1 MRYIR
6 ETLRMKYVCNCSNR
20 TIARSLGVEKTTVK
34 NCIDRAKAAGLSWPL
49 PDNLS
54 DADLERQLYPR
65 SKSIQMVIKTKKLD
79 LGKIHKELKRKG
91 VTKLLLWEEYK
102 EQNTKGYSFS
112 RFCGLYREWA
122 KAKEVWMPQT
132 YKAGEYT
139 FVDYAGMT
147 VPITNRTTGEIRE
160 AQIFVAVL
168 GASSYTYVEA
178 TLSQS
183 LPDWIASHCN
193 AFQYFKGVTEI
204 VVPDNLRSGITK
216 AHRYEPDANPTYQE
230 MAAHYGIVIIPA
242 RVRKPKD
249 KSLAEKGVLQVEQ
262 RILAP
267 LRNHK
272 FFELSELNRAIK
284 VLLEKLNHKPFQK
297 ISGSR
302 FSYFEELE
310 KPALKPLPNTPYKFG
325 QWVKV
330 RANKGYLIFF
340 DEHQYSVPH
349 YLAGE
354 EMFIRCTQTTIEVI
368 YQNMRIASHQRSYV
382 QGGKTILPEHMPK
395 SHRQFAEWTPE
406 KVKEEAEKIG
416 KHTKKLIN
424 NIIANC
430 EHIYK
435 GVRVSSG
442 IIRLKKSYGTA
453 RLESAC
459 KRALAI
465 NGCSYKSVES
475 ILKTGLDQVEP
486 TSTEQS
492 QVTNQPHENIRGGDY
507 FE

>member
-1 MRYIR
+1 MKYIR
-6 ETLRMKYVCNCSNR
+6 EILRMKYACNCSNR
-20 TIARSLGVEKTTVK
+20 AISRSLGVEKTTVK
-34 NCIDRAKAAGLSWPL
+34 RCIDRAKAVGLSWPL
-49 PDNLS
+49 PNNLS
-54 DADLERQLYPR
+54 DADLEQQLYPR
-65 SKSIQMVIKTKKLD
+65 SKSVQMLIKANNLE

-102 EQNTKGYSFS
+102 EQNPECYSFS

-132 YKAGEYT
+132 YKVGEYT
-139 FVDYAGMT
+139 FVDYAGIT
-147 VPITNRTTGEIRE
+147 APITNRTTGEIQE

-168 GASSYTYVEA
+168 GASNYTYVEA
-178 TLSQS
+178 TLTQS
-183 LPDWIASHCN
+183 LPDWIASHCS
-193 AFQYFKGVTEI
+193 AFKYYGGVTEI

-216 AHRYEPDANPTYQE
+216 AHRYEPEANPTYQE

-249 KSLAEKGVLQVEQ
+249 KALVEKGVLQVEQ

-284 VLLEKLNHKPFQK
+284 PLLEKLNHKPFQK
-297 ISGSR
+297 VSGSR

-310 KPALKPLPNTPYKFG
+310 KPTLKPLPNTPYKFG
-325 QWVKV
+325 QWGKV
-330 RANKGYLIFF
+330 RANKGYMIFF
-340 DEHQYSVPH
+340 DEHYYSVPH
-349 YLAGE
+349 YLAEE
-354 EMFIRCTQTTIEVI
+354 EMYIRCTKTIIEVI
-368 YQNMRIASHQRSYV
+368 YQNMRIASHQRSYIK
-382 QGGKTILPEHMPK
+382 GGKTILLEHMPK

-406 KVKEEAEKIG
+406 KVKKEAEKIG
-416 KHTKKLIN
+416 EYTKELIN
-424 NIIANC
+424 NIMANC
-430 EHIYK
+430 EHVYK

-442 IIRLKKSYGTA
+442 IIRLEKSYGTA

-475 ILKTGLDQVEP
+475 ILKNGLDQVEA

-492 QVTNQPHENIRGGDY
+492 QVTKQPHENIRGGDY